1 MNIYKITQLQKDSL
15 TNIQGLIFNPILD
28 INNEWIITENEY
40 FFILGLYYLDQCPNN
55 LLFIKDLNSSVYL
68 PKIETNLFR

>member
-28 INNEWIITENEY
+28 ISNEWIITENEY
-40 FFILGLYYLDQCPNN
+40 FFILGLWYLDQCPNN

-68 PKIETNLFR
+68 PKIETNLFK

>member
-40 FFILGLYYLDQCPNN
+40 LFILGLWYLDECPEN

-68 PKIETNLFR
+68 PKIETLLQ

>member
-28 INNEWIITENEY
+28 ISNEWIITENEY
-40 FFILGLYYLDQCPNN
+40 FFILGLWYLDQCPNN

>member
-1 MNIYKITQLQKDSL
+1 MNIYKLTQSQKDSL

-40 FFILGLYYLDQCPNN
+40 FFILGLYYLDECPDH

-68 PKIETNLFR
+68 PKIEIFLK